1 MLHNQVAR
9 IDDMT
14 MHITSWE
21 GALDLLRAAAS
32 SNLGIQTMNHDPSPE
47 LAMDNQPGYYI
58 RRLHQISVAIFLQQ
72 TEAFGITPVQYA
84 ALQTVGNSPRIDQ
97 RTLARTIGLDTSTI
111 AGVIDRLESRGLL
124 VRSASIE
131 DRRVRQLTLT
141 DAARQLLAEVAPA
154 MLKAQQL
161 ILEPLVQEEQA
172 EFTRLLRQLVSKN
185 NDLSRAPSDGGV
197 ERTGL
202 SPGEKENGS

>member
-1 MLHNQVAR
+1 MK
-9 IDDMT
+9 
-14 MHITSWE
+14 
-21 GALDLLRAAAS
+21 
-32 SNLGIQTMNHDPSPE
+32 HDPLQD
-47 LAMDNQPGYYI
+47 LAIDNQPGYYI

-84 ALQTVGNSPRIDQ
+84 ALQTVGMSPNIDQ

-124 VRSASIE
+124 LRTASIE
-131 DRRVRQLTLT
+131 DRRVRQLSVT

-161 ILEPLVQEEQA
+161 ILEPLVPEEKA
-172 EFTRLLRQLVSKN
+172 EFIRLLRQLVSKN

-197 ERTGL
+197 TGQGL
-202 SPGEKENGS
+202 SLGEKENRS